1 MIKEN
6 IIEYAKNILNIDAIG
21 FCKPEI
27 PTEDLTNYREYLAK
41 KNYNDMLWLKTRQAL
56 REDPKSLMP
65 SAKTAIVLGVNYNKS
80 IKSEK
85 DFQISEY
92 ADQQEDY
99 HLWVYHKAKN
109 LATYLKQIYG
119 ANSRYFVD
127 SAPILEKVL
136 AKQTS
141 IGWQGKHTCIVSP
154 KFGSWLFLAVV
165 LTDIEIST
173 DTPSKDYCGKCTK
186 CLDAC
191 PTGALTP
198 YKLDVK
204 KCISYLTIEHKTAFP
219 EDMISKLD
227 NKVFGCDDCISA
239 CYFNKF
245 STPTKHHITQN
256 NTNFPK
262 DLISFLLLKEDDFKL
277 VFKNTPLQRTGYTA
291 LLRNVLIALLNTSV
305 NLEINKK
312 AIYKLIALCS
322 HNNLDIKKLA
332 LKNLNY
338 FLSKNIL

>member
-1 MIKEN
+1 MIKSS
-6 IIEYAKNILNIDAIG
+6 IIEYATNTLKIDTIG
-21 FCKPEI
+21 FCKPLI
-27 PTEDLTNYREYLAK
+27 PQEDLENYRQYLAK

-65 SAKTAIVLGVNYNKS
+65 SAKTAIALGFNYNKN

-85 DFQISEY
+85 DFTISEY
-92 ADQQEDY
+92 ANQQKDY
-99 HLWVYHKAKN
+99 HLWVYDKAKE
-109 LATYLKQIYG
+109 LASYLKETYG

-136 AKQTS
+136 AKQTG

-154 KFGSWLFLAVV
+154 KFGSWLFLAVI
-165 LTDIEIST
+165 LTDMEIDT

-204 KCISYLTIEHKTAFP
+204 KCISYLTIEHKTSFP

-227 NKVFGCDDCISA
+227 NKVFGCDDCISS

-245 STPTKHHITQN
+245 SPPTEHYITKN
-256 NTNFPK
+256 NPNFPK
-262 DLISFLLLKEDDFKL
+262 DLINFLLLKEQDFKT
-277 VFKNTPLQRTGYTA
+277 VFNNTPLKRTGYAA
-291 LLRNVLIALLNTSV
+291 LLRNVLIALINTKTNV
-305 NLEINKK
+305 IINKK
-312 AIYKLIALCS
+312 AVYKIIALCS
-322 HNNLDIKKLA
+322 HNNSDIQKLA

-338 FLSKNIL
+338 FLSKKAL